1 MTPAL
6 EVYCG
11 HVATINA
18 KLEQLSKL
26 ANYHFGYDDEDIG
39 WHQVMEMVWIE
50 AQLDE
55 LLRQWVERADGVKQD
70 YALDVIMEEYEREHG
85 H

>member
-26 ANYHFGYDDEDIG
+26 ANYHFGHDDEDIG
-39 WHQVMEMVWIE
+39 WGHVMDIAGVEKE
-50 AQLDE
+50 LDE
-55 LLRQWVERADGVKQD
+55 LLRQWVERADRVK
-70 YALDVIMEEYEREHG
+70 LDKRLDEILGEKE
-85 H
+85 